1 MTRTDGK
8 RLTKAQREVLRQTR
22 EAMSAGGM
30 WFRRSSL
37 AVAKRLQA
45 RGLLSGGRRH
55 RFLPMCLFKITDS
68 GRLAL
73 TEGKND
79 E

>member
-8 RLTKAQREVLRQTR
+8 RLTKAQRSALARALKHGTPW
-22 EAMSAGGM
+22 ANMSVRYQAGGAYRWM
-30 WFRRSSL
+30 LERL
-37 AVAKRLQA
+37 AD
-45 RGLLSGGRRH
+45 RG
-55 RFLPMCLFKITDS
+55 FLTRAPYKITDS

-79 E
+79 D